1 MMTTGR
7 FRRVV
12 FSFSRRR
19 MLRVEIVLEELAVRW
34 QLVFGLI
41 YLIFRLLALVVPCDS
56 DGQVFAMARDFPRDE
71 ISAMLKFVQARD
83 ERLRNAT
90 GRTVEIEA
98 SVRTATAT
106 TDTTTVRLA
115 VVDVLEV
122 FIYFTGQSN
131 LGRAH
136 GAIDYI

>member
-90 GRTVEIEA
+90 GRTIEIEA
-98 SVRTATAT
+98 SVRTAT
-106 TDTTTVRLA
+106 DTTGVRLA